1 MEKVTVKDVVKN
13 EYVDQLIARGN
24 EMLGVLGYTEHSK
37 IRVFDTCFFI
47 HL

>member
-24 EMLGVLGYTEHSK
+24 EMLGVLGYTCLLYTSPSP
-37 IRVFDTCFFI
+37 RDCS
-47 HL
+47 

>member
-24 EMLGVLGYTEHSK
+24 EMLGVLYARCGKCGEPP
-37 IRVFDTCFFI
+37 
-47 HL
+47 